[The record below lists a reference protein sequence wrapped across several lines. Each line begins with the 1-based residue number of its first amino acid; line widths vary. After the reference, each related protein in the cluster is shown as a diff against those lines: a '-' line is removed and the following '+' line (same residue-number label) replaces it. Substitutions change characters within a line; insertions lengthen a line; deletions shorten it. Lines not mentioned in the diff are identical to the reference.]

1 MVRFYR
7 KLLSVSVILTILLSF
22 FTLYA
27 SAMSASEAVESIK
40 KNNNEIICVAH
51 RGDWHNFPE
60 NSLEAINAV
69 RFADVISIDLKVTS
83 DKQIVLMAD
92 DTVDRMCTDTQGKAV
107 SGKVSSFSYGELMQF
122 FLRQENGSSDKG
134 KTESKIPT
142 FAEVFELVGED
153 CAFMLNVELND
164 FDAVY
169 KEVEKLNAKGNV
181 VFRLN
186 AKNKEI
192 LAKAQSV
199 NFDVAFTGNYQGNII
214 FNATSVAKD
223 CFNLS
228 INTVEMG
235 SKNGHGV
242 LYDNFLMK
250 RFTGDRRAM
259 VSMVNGRCGK
269 RADNEIGWDDLI
281 SRGYSVIE
289 TDYPTELTE
298 YIRTLNNAKHQLSS
312 CFDLYENTDLK
323 PYTTDTEKAF
333 TDALAKARTEL
344 SSVSS
349 KSDCDNARNALQT
362 AHDSLTVG
370 EKKAVTLSFKPTA
383 GRIITVVLCLAA
395 FVASQIYL
403 YKKRSKKNEVLK

>member
-1 MVRFYR
+1 MVRFNR
-7 KLLSVSVILTILLSF
+7 KLLSILLILTALLSLLTF
-22 FTLYA
+22 SV

-40 KNNNEIICVAH
+40 KNNNDIICIAH

-69 RFADVISIDLKVTS
+69 RFADVVSIDLKVTS

-92 DTVDRMCTDTQGKAV
+92 DTVDRMCTDAQGKAV

-122 FLRQENGSSDKG
+122 FLRQGNGSSDKN
-134 KTESKIPT
+134 KTDSKIPT
-142 FAEVFELVGED
+142 FAKVLGLVGED
-153 CAFMLNVELND
+153 CAIMLNVELND
-164 FDAVY
+164 FDTVY

-181 VFRLN
+181 IFRLN
-186 AKNKEI
+186 AKNKDI
-192 LAKAQSV
+192 LAKVQSV
-199 NFDVAFTGNYQGNII
+199 NFDVAFTGNYQGNIV
-214 FNATSVAKD
+214 FNATKTAKD
-223 CFNLS
+223 CFGYN

-250 RFTGDRRAM
+250 RFSGDRRAM

-269 RADNEIGWDDLI
+269 RTDNEIGWDDLI

-312 CFDLYENTDLK
+312 CYDLYENTDLK
-323 PYTTDTEKAF
+323 PYTSDTEKAF
-333 TDALAKARTEL
+333 TDALAQAKTEL

-362 AHDSLTVG
+362 SHDSLKVG

-403 YKKRSKKNEVLK
+403 YKKRSKKNEVD